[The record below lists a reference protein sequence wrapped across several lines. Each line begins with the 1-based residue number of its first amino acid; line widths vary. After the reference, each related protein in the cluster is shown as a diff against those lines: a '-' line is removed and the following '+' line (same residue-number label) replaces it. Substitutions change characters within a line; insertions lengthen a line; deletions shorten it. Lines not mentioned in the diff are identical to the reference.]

1 MTPGRIAARLL
12 HPLAWHRMDL
22 RGRLMW
28 LAMLPVL
35 VFAVVWGSY
44 VIRQRDADLAA
55 QLQQRAQLLAR
66 QLAVAADYGIFSFNQ
81 AALDNIALG
90 VLRESSVIS
99 ATIIAADGRVLATR
113 HAPAQ
118 GQAIPPGQLQAML
131 EASRRGGG
139 GGVSEHNAH
148 WVAHLE
154 PVRTPLLDVDDLP
167 EAAHPQRH
175 APPPGHVI
183 VQVSTRS
190 IRTELFD
197 FGLRVMVLLA
207 GVLLSG
213 WVMARRIS
221 TSLDQRIQAV
231 VQAAQKIGAG
241 HIGIRLPASA
251 IPSFARLSQDIN
263 GMAEQLEQSRQR
275 LEQRVLEATQALR
288 EQRDA
293 AEQANR
299 DKTRFLAAASHDLRQ
314 PLHAMGL
321 FLDTLARS
329 PLTAQQASV
338 LGHARTASGAASE
351 MLTTLLDY
359 SRLEAGVVQAHDA
372 PFAVQP
378 LLSALEQEF
387 GPQADAAA
395 LVYRTRETTAAA
407 LADKALVD
415 LVMRNFIS
423 NALRYTRTGG
433 LLIACR
439 ARSGRLALEV
449 WDTGCGIAPEHQ
461 QEVFKEFHQLGNPE
475 RDRRKGLGLGLAIV
489 QRLAQ
494 AMHTQVEVRS
504 RLGRGSVFRLWLTP
518 WRGALV
524 DEAVASAHDGASL
537 VGRRVLVVDDDEPV
551 RLGMQSLL
559 ASWGCHCVC
568 AESAADALA
577 RLHQMPQPDV
587 VVTDFRLRHEETGKQ
602 VLQALRS
609 TLGLMVPAI
618 IMTGDTSP
626 QRLRDA
632 QSTSAL
638 LLHKPVSTGQLRDAI
653 TLLLQQAPAA
663 WLPEDHTTAVEP

>member
-1 MTPGRIAARLL
+1 MHHALARAARNWRS
-12 HPLAWHRMDL
+12 AWHEALRWERDAVLAEQVLLLRRNFPVTLWASLITSVGTVWVMSLGMPMAPMLWWLASHVAVVTLVYLTLRPLPRPGHGPRSDARRLLACMTGMGLTWGSLGGVALWQGQGSDAVVYAIGILSTVSAGALGLGAPLL
-22 RGRLMW
+22 RGYMIYLTCTISS
-28 LAMLPVL
+28 VL
-35 VFAVVWGSY
+35 VALAVVGGPIALPGCVMVAVY
-44 VIRQRDADLAA
+44 YLLTALHARNLARAARDSIELRFDNERLVT
-55 QLQQRAQLLAR
+55 QLRAQTDRA
-66 QLAVAADYGIFSFNQ
+66 
-81 AALDNIALG
+81 
-90 VLRESSVIS
+90 
-99 ATIIAADGRVLATR
+99 
-113 HAPAQ
+113 
-118 GQAIPPGQLQAML
+118 
-131 EASRRGGG
+131 
-139 GGVSEHNAH
+139 
-148 WVAHLE
+148 
-154 PVRTPLLDVDDLP
+154 
-167 EAAHPQRH
+167 
-175 APPPGHVI
+175 
-183 VQVSTRS
+183 
-190 IRTELFD
+190 
-197 FGLRVMVLLA
+197 
-207 GVLLSG
+207 
-213 WVMARRIS
+213 
-221 TSLDQRIQAV
+221 
-231 VQAAQKIGAG
+231 VQALA
-241 HIGIRLPASA
+241 
-251 IPSFARLSQDIN
+251 
-263 GMAEQLEQSRQR
+263 
-275 LEQRVLEATQALR
+275 
-288 EQRDA
+288 A
-293 AEQANR
+293 AEQANQ
-299 DKTRFLAAASHDLRQ
+299 DKSRFLAAASHDLRQ

-329 PLTAQQASV
+329 PLTAQQAGV

-378 LLSALEQEF
+378 LLGALEQEF

-439 ARSGRLALEV
+439 ARGGRLALEV

-524 DEAVASAHDGASL
+524 DEAVASTHDGASL
-537 VGRRVLVVDDDEPV
+537 AGRRVLVVDDDEPV

-559 ASWGCHCVC
+559 ASWGCHCLC

-587 VVTDFRLRHEETGKQ
+587 VVTDFRLRHEETGRQ
-602 VLQALRS
+602 VLDTLRAHLQRS
-609 TLGLMVPAI
+609 VPAI

-632 QSTSAL
+632 QSTGAL
-638 LLHKPVSTGQLRDAI
+638 LLHKPVSAAQLHDALVE
-653 TLLLQQAPAA
+653 LL
-663 WLPEDHTTAVEP
+663 D

>member
-1 MTPGRIAARLL
+1 MHLARAARNWRS
-12 HPLAWHRMDL
+12 AWHEALRWERDAVLAEQVLLLRRNFPVTLWASLITSVGTVWVMSLGMPMAPMLWWLASHVAVVTLVYLTLRPLPRPGHGPRSDARRLLACMTGMGLTWGSLGGVALWQGQGSDAVVYAIGILSTVSAGALGLGAPLL
-22 RGRLMW
+22 RGYMIYLTCTISS
-28 LAMLPVL
+28 VL
-35 VFAVVWGSY
+35 VALAVVGGPIALPGCVMVAVY
-44 VIRQRDADLAA
+44 YLLTALHARNLARAARDSIELRFDNERLVT
-55 QLQQRAQLLAR
+55 QLRAQ
-66 QLAVAADYGIFSFNQ
+66 
-81 AALDNIALG
+81 
-90 VLRESSVIS
+90 
-99 ATIIAADGRVLATR
+99 
-113 HAPAQ
+113 
-118 GQAIPPGQLQAML
+118 
-131 EASRRGGG
+131 
-139 GGVSEHNAH
+139 
-148 WVAHLE
+148 
-154 PVRTPLLDVDDLP
+154 
-167 EAAHPQRH
+167 
-175 APPPGHVI
+175 
-183 VQVSTRS
+183 
-190 IRTELFD
+190 TE
-197 FGLRVMVLLA
+197 RA
-207 GVLLSG
+207 
-213 WVMARRIS
+213 
-221 TSLDQRIQAV
+221 
-231 VQAAQKIGAG
+231 VQALA
-241 HIGIRLPASA
+241 
-251 IPSFARLSQDIN
+251 
-263 GMAEQLEQSRQR
+263 
-275 LEQRVLEATQALR
+275 
-288 EQRDA
+288 A
-293 AEQANR
+293 AEQANQ
-299 DKTRFLAAASHDLRQ
+299 DKSRFLAAASHDLRQ

-378 LLSALEQEF
+378 LLGALEQEF

-439 ARSGRLALEV
+439 ARGGRLALEV
-449 WDTGCGIAPEHQ
+449 WDTGCGIAPAHLQ
-461 QEVFKEFHQLGNPE
+461 DVFKEFHQLGNPE

-524 DEAVASAHDGASL
+524 DEAVASTHDGASL
-537 VGRRVLVVDDDEPV
+537 AGRRVLVVDDDEPV

-559 ASWGCHCVC
+559 ASWGCHCLC

-587 VVTDFRLRHEETGKQ
+587 VVTDFRLRHEETGRQ
-602 VLQALRS
+602 VLDTLRAHLQRS
-609 TLGLMVPAI
+609 VPAI

-632 QSTSAL
+632 QSTGAL
-638 LLHKPVSTGQLRDAI
+638 LLHKPVSAVQLRDALVE
-653 TLLLQQAPAA
+653 LL
-663 WLPEDHTTAVEP
+663 D

>member
-1 MTPGRIAARLL
+1 MHLARAARNWRS
-12 HPLAWHRMDL
+12 AWHEALRWERDAVLAEQVLLLRRNFPVTLWASLITSVGTVWVMSLGMPMAPMLWWLASHVAVVTLVYLTLRPLPRPGHGPRSDARRLLACMTGMGLTWGSLGGVALWQGQGSDAVVYAIGILSTVSAGALGLGAPLL
-22 RGRLMW
+22 RGYMIYLTCTISS
-28 LAMLPVL
+28 VL
-35 VFAVVWGSY
+35 VALAVVGGPIALPGCVMVAVY
-44 VIRQRDADLAA
+44 YLLTALHARNLARAARDSIELRFDNERLVT
-55 QLQQRAQLLAR
+55 QLRAQTDRA
-66 QLAVAADYGIFSFNQ
+66 
-81 AALDNIALG
+81 
-90 VLRESSVIS
+90 
-99 ATIIAADGRVLATR
+99 
-113 HAPAQ
+113 
-118 GQAIPPGQLQAML
+118 
-131 EASRRGGG
+131 
-139 GGVSEHNAH
+139 
-148 WVAHLE
+148 
-154 PVRTPLLDVDDLP
+154 
-167 EAAHPQRH
+167 
-175 APPPGHVI
+175 
-183 VQVSTRS
+183 
-190 IRTELFD
+190 
-197 FGLRVMVLLA
+197 
-207 GVLLSG
+207 
-213 WVMARRIS
+213 
-221 TSLDQRIQAV
+221 
-231 VQAAQKIGAG
+231 VQALA
-241 HIGIRLPASA
+241 
-251 IPSFARLSQDIN
+251 
-263 GMAEQLEQSRQR
+263 
-275 LEQRVLEATQALR
+275 
-288 EQRDA
+288 A
-293 AEQANR
+293 AEQANQ
-299 DKTRFLAAASHDLRQ
+299 DKSRFLAAASHDLRQ

-378 LLSALEQEF
+378 LLGALEQEF

-439 ARSGRLALEV
+439 ARGGRLALEV
-449 WDTGCGIAPEHQ
+449 WDTGCGIAPAHL

-524 DEAVASAHDGASL
+524 DEAVASTHDGASL
-537 VGRRVLVVDDDEPV
+537 AGRRVLVVDDDEPV

-559 ASWGCHCVC
+559 ASWGCHCLC

-587 VVTDFRLRHEETGKQ
+587 VVTDFRLRHEETGRQ
-602 VLQALRS
+602 VLDTLRAHLQRS
-609 TLGLMVPAI
+609 VPAI

-632 QSTSAL
+632 QSTGAL
-638 LLHKPVSTGQLRDAI
+638 LLHKPVSAAQLREA
-653 TLLLQQAPAA
+653 LLELVQ
-663 WLPEDHTTAVEP
+663 